1 VSAAHDVPEAP
12 QVNSSEHIAAMH
24 AALRFVLRAE
34 IPAEHRAV
42 LIEVLTQSIRQQ
54 EAETLRRQEETASAS
69 KEWMEHELTQLR
81 SFLHGKVARG
91 WQPADEYVMHLAA
104 HLHRDPKT
112 VRAKAIELGLG
123 AAVDYRI
130 AKMTEQGPA
139 Q

>member
-1 VSAAHDVPEAP
+1 M
-12 QVNSSEHIAAMH
+12 NSSEQIAALQ

-42 LIEVLTQSIRQQ
+42 LIEVLTRSIRQQ
-54 EAETLRRQEETASAS
+54 EAESVRQQEEQASAS
-69 KEWMEHELTQLR
+69 TEWLEHEIAQLR

-91 WQPADEYVMHLAA
+91 WQLADEQVMHVAA

-139 Q
+139 E